1 MFVSSTE
8 PKAIRDLGISSQLP
22 EDYGADIMWQSKLG
36 SVGIQR
42 KQFPS
47 DFLSSRSDGRL
58 FKELQQMK
66 QLDLPILLLEGKQDW
81 TTDGELYG
89 SYGNNSRTWAWSREQ
104 HRHYLASVQMRGIQV
119 HTSDSVT
126 DTCRFINGLRVW
138 SDKGDHL
145 SLDRKPKPTGTG
157 LYYSTENADYVR
169 SIYQDFPG
177 VGPKQAGMIYNHL
190 GVILR
195 LTVGEDELMN
205 VPGIGKGLA
214 KKIMGVFH
222 GSKV

>member
-8 PKAIRDLGISSQLP
+8 PKAIRELGVSSKLP
-22 EDYGADIMWQSKLG
+22 EEYGVDIMWQSKLG
-36 SVGIQR
+36 SIGIQR

-47 DFLSSRSDGRL
+47 DFLSSRSDRRL
-58 FKELQQMK
+58 YNEFQMMK

-89 SYGNNSRTWAWSREQ
+89 SHGNAKRTWAWSREQ

-119 HTSDSVT
+119 HTSDSIA
-126 DTCRFINGLRVW
+126 DTIRFVNGMRVW

-145 SLDRKPKPTGTG
+145 SLDRKPNRTGSG
-157 LYYSTENADYVR
+157 LYFTTENADYVR
-169 SIYQDFPG
+169 SLYQEFPG
-177 VGPKQAGMIYNHL
+177 VGPKQAGMIYKYL

-195 LTVGEDELMN
+195 LTVTEDELMS
-205 VPGIGKGLA
+205 VPGIGKGIA
-214 KKIMGVFH
+214 TKIMGVF
-222 GSKV
+222 K